1 MIVTR
6 PILAPCRPRCRAA
19 FRRVVG
25 GVLVERG
32 RGLEE
37 INHGRTPAYAKAT
50 AGRRT
55 TLANVCVG
63 MEVSENAER
72 RCTCGEAV
80 RLPEAEGR
88 AAKRSQEAARSLS
101 VLVCGSYER
110 LASVPMSVAA
120 VDKHAAVTN
129 GKYVDFIIY
138 PFVNRAVGAYKQL
151 AKLRGIFRDECECA
165 YGHLCSEFG
174 IVGETHRCFDDFPIP
189 PLCILWIEIP
199 GDVVKN
205 RPEKFLCVRR
215 PFYGHAIPLLAA
227 MRFILRCM
235 FLNTSSA
242 GMPLPSANSR
252 REAFMSLYRS
262 IWSFRASMSS
272 AFTRYIPAR
281 PFCVTRMERCS
292 FWTRVMM
299 DESLFRHSE
308 NGTMSSD
315 GRQRR
320 IGRSIVF
327 AIILSPVTS
336 RIVQYSGGNCQ
347 GGAASQI
354 STAMFKEAA

>member
-1 MIVTR
+1 MWITS
-6 PILAPCRPRCRAA
+6 PILAPCRTHCRTSICRGA
-19 FRRVVG
+19 G
-25 GVLVERG
+25 WTLPERG
-32 RGLEE
+32 REKAG
-37 INHGRTPAYAKAT
+37 INHGRT
-50 AGRRT
+50 RT
-55 TLANVCVG
+55 TLTNVRMG
-63 MEVSENAER
+63 MVFPETAER
-72 RCTCGEAV
+72 
-80 RLPEAEGR
+80 
-88 AAKRSQEAARSLS
+88 KRGAS

-110 LASVPMSVAA
+110 LVSVPRGVAA

-129 GKYVDFIIY
+129 GKYVDFVIY
-138 PFVNRAVGAYKQL
+138 PFVDRAVGAYKQL
-151 AKLRGIFRDECECA
+151 AKSREIFRNECECA

-174 IVGETHRCFDDFPIP
+174 IVGETYCRFDDFPIP
-189 PLCILWIEIP
+189 PLCILGIEIP

-215 PFYGHAIPLLAA
+215 PFYGHARPLLAA

-308 NGTMSSD
+308 NGTMSSE

-320 IGRSIVF
+320 IGRSIVL

-336 RIVQYSGGNCQ
+336 GIVQYFGGSCQ

-354 STAMFKEAA
+354 STSMFKEVA